1 MKGETIKGRQGKR
14 GGGAE
19 AEAEGGGERDEV
31 TVEGP
36 FSSGSSSLVFLR
48 SGSSASRS
56 AVPGPENHHRP
67 MDVPALPPEAS
78 PK

>member
-1 MKGETIKGRQGKR
+1 MGERMLNGDNCAWTTIRGGRWMKGETIKGRQGKR

-48 SGSSASRS
+48 
-56 AVPGPENHHRP
+56 
-67 MDVPALPPEAS
+67 
-78 PK
+78 